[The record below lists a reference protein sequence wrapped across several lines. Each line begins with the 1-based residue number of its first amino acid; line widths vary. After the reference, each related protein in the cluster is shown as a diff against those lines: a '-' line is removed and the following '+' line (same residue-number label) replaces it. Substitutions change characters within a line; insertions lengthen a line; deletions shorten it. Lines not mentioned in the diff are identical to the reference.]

1 VDILAEIQNLINEFN
16 LSSEENFDVDSIR
29 IEFSKQ
35 YKLEKLQEVGRWC
48 KINKNDKRIMDK
60 LKRRLDTDEITSA
73 YQLEQHNIYYY
84 NSNKDKPKYR
94 KAMMVIFGMKQYHKD
109 PPPQHIVS
117 KIVSILKDIS
127 SIDICKDFLYK
138 PNLEK
143 LKQRFYLKRYFEKKI
158 KTYTDTYYINET
170 FITMLE
176 KITIYDKQNKNNL
189 DFTCW
194 RFEALIFI
202 PNIKELAL
210 PLHEFK
216 QITDL
221 AKVEQ

>member
-1 VDILAEIQNLINEFN
+1 MDILAELENLIHEFN
-16 LSSEENFDVDSIR
+16 STNDENFAIDSIR

-35 YKLEKLQEVGRWC
+35 YKLEQLKEMGTWK
-48 KINKNDKRIMDK
+48 KIDKKDKCIMDK

-73 YQLEQHNIYYY
+73 YQFETHNIYYY
-84 NSNKDKPKYR
+84 NSNSDKPKYR
-94 KAMMVIFGMKQYHKD
+94 KAMMVIFGIKQYHKE
-109 PPPQHIVS
+109 PPPEQIIS

-127 SIDICKDFLYK
+127 NIDICKDFFYK

-143 LKQRFYLKRYFEKKI
+143 LKQRFYLNRYFDKKL
-158 KTYTDTYYINET
+158 KNYTDTYYINET

-176 KITIYDKQNKNNL
+176 KITIYNKQNKNNL

-194 RFEALIFI
+194 RFEALISI
-202 PNIKELAL
+202 PNSKVLAL
-210 PLHEFK
+210 PLYEFK

-221 AKVEQ
+221 AKVQ